1 MGNLNHLPLFAM
13 CNKCVILL
21 VSLFSGATAFA
32 LPDTAAPAIRKPR
45 IWLSA
50 AGHTALWTGSF
61 IALDNAWY
69 ADYPKTSFH
78 FFNDNAE
85 WHQMDK
91 AGHVWSAYHVSRSSA
106 EVWKWT
112 GMKTNTAA
120 ILGGASGM
128 LYQAIIEMQD
138 AYSADWGFSWG
149 DIGSNIAGSALY
161 VLQETGWKEQRVQ
174 IKMSYWPEKYEGAL
188 RTRSHHLF
196 GTSAAER
203 VLKETKTS
211 SP

>member
-1 MGNLNHLPLFAM
+1 
-13 CNKCVILL
+13 
-21 VSLFSGATAFA
+21 
-32 LPDTAAPAIRKPR
+32 
-45 IWLSA
+45 
-50 AGHTALWTGSF
+50 
-61 IALDNAWY
+61 
-69 ADYPKTSFH
+69 
-78 FFNDNAE
+78 
-85 WHQMDK
+85 
-91 AGHVWSAYHVSRSSA
+91 
-106 EVWKWT
+106 
-112 GMKTNTAA
+112 TAA

-161 VLQETGWKEQRVQ
+161 VLQETGLKEQRMQ

-203 VLKETKTS
+203 VLKDYNSQTYWISLNLASFFPDTKL
-211 SP
+211 PPWLNVAVGYGAEGLHGAR